1 LVLSAPAVEI
11 ECSILRQISSATPA
25 SSAASVVSGK
35 TSKTA
40 ITTQTNN
47 SDDTAASDA
56 DRAQRAR
63 DRELLQEKI
72 KKLEAQR
79 EDSMK
84 SHSHATTQRSQVL
97 NIKPIPDRSMKNDEV
112 RNTRQSGSS
121 VGIVPTSI
129 LKRSS
134 YLRSRLGP
142 VSDLSY
148 SKKIKFSPNMSS
160 SQKVRFESQVKHIGA
175 SEPGSA
181 VPIKARI
188 LRMSD
193 NPSILP
199 ESRYI
204 SNPCISNATRLS
216 PSDSG
221 LEPCFRFAEAPS
233 RQNSRSVESDK
244 DKCIRQPKF
253 SNMQPMSSGSW
264 GKTPSQNREI
274 LSAAERENA
283 RSMSNKFQRMENPQP
298 KVRRPGRFLEAPKH
312 AIQDSM
318 RLAAAQAAFDLVTD
332 NHPSC
337 HTA

>member
-1 LVLSAPAVEI
+1 M
-11 ECSILRQISSATPA
+11 PA

-97 NIKPIPDRSMKNDEV
+97 NIKPIPDRSMKNDKV
-112 RNTRQSGSS
+112 QSTRQSGSS
-121 VGIVPTSI
+121 VGIVLTSI

-134 YLRSRLGP
+134 FVRSRLGP
-142 VSDLSY
+142 ISDLSHEE
-148 SKKIKFSPNMSS
+148 KIKFSPNMSS
-160 SQKVRFESQVKHIGA
+160 SLKVRFESQVKYIGA

-199 ESRYI
+199 ESRNI

-221 LEPCFRFAEAPS
+221 LEPCFRFVEVPS
-233 RQNSRSVESDK
+233 RQNSRSVEFDR
-244 DKCIRQPKF
+244 DKCTRQPKF
-253 SNMQPMSSGSW
+253 SIRQPISSGTS
-264 GKTPSQNREI
+264 GKTPSHSREI
-274 LSAAERENA
+274 IPAVERENA
-283 RSMSNKFQRMENPQP
+283 RSMSDKFQRMENPQP
-298 KVRRPGRFLEAPKH
+298 KVRRPGRFSEAPKH
-312 AIQDSM
+312 VIQDSM

-332 NHPSC
+332 NHPSS